1 MLRGAHERKKTKLTI
16 INLLFVFF
24 LLTSFLFMIFLE
36 SCHDTFLDEIIIL
49 VNNRPTLRLGI
60 RYWMIKQTNLAVGL
74 TIPVL
79 KLFSAKFYQ
88 LGSRR

>member
-60 RYWMIKQTNLAVGL
+60 RYWMMKCKSGSWSH
-74 TIPVL
+74 
-79 KLFSAKFYQ
+79 FSSPETFKCKIEEPE
-88 LGSRR
+88 RRQ